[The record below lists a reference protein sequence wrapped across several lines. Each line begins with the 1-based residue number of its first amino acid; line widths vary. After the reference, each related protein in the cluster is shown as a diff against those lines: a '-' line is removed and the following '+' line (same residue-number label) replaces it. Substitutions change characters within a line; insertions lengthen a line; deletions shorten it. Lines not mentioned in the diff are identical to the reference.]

1 MADVK
6 RYELFGT
13 FSRMEGCSE
22 GDWVTDTDYAA
33 LLKVAEELVKAL
45 EGMVEYFGVGP
56 QGCNCIS
63 NDCPIRIAKVALANA
78 AKLAPTRTGGSGCE
92 KDDRDDSKKGVLAK
106 TKWFKKLTNEQATE
120 IRQLQTSGTKVKDLA
135 GRYGV
140 SLSTIYQIVHRY
152 THTEASN
159 GN

>member
-33 LLKVAEELVKAL
+33 LLKVAEELVNAL

-56 QGCNCIS
+56 QGCNCIR
-63 NDCPIRIAKVALANA
+63 NDCPIRIAKVALTNA
-78 AKLAPTRTGGSGCE
+78 AKLAPTRTGGSGYE
-92 KDDRDDSKKGVLAK
+92 RNDHDD
-106 TKWFKKLTNEQATE
+106 
-120 IRQLQTSGTKVKDLA
+120 
-135 GRYGV
+135 
-140 SLSTIYQIVHRY
+140 
-152 THTEASN
+152 
-159 GN
+159 